1 MNKTELKIYELLKQ
15 RATSKD
21 QDGTFCI
28 YPIKELAN
36 NGEVSEITVK
46 RTLNE
51 LEINFYILRKRQGR
65 GREQK
70 IYLLKND
77 TSTNCEDTKNDT
89 STNCE
94 DTKNDTSTNCEDTK
108 NDTSTNCEDINNKL

>member
-1 MNKTELKIYELLKQ
+1 MNKTELKIYGMLKQ

-51 LEINFYILRKRQGR
+51 L
-65 GREQK
+65 
-70 IYLLKND
+70 
-77 TSTNCEDTKNDT
+77 
-89 STNCE
+89 
-94 DTKNDTSTNCEDTK
+94 
-108 NDTSTNCEDINNKL
+108 